1 MTLRNRAAREARV
14 NAWKNTQKF
23 IYVHLSYHTET
34 FQAFAV
40 HPLRRRNGY
49 YVHFYRDGHHFLPGA
64 ALEERE
70 RERVAAA
77 LSFCSRFFK

>member
-1 MTLRNRAAREARV
+1 MTVVTLRNRAAREARV
-14 NAWKNTQKF
+14 ERMEKHTK
-23 IYVHLSYHTET
+23 IYLCSSLYHTET

-64 ALEERE
+64 AL
-70 RERVAAA
+70 
-77 LSFCSRFFK
+77 K